1 MGLWELDCVVIGDVL
16 AVGGQIEVHVAV
28 EAPEGTWASSQGY
41 LLLGVLPAY
50 YFRDPVLV
58 KFRGF
63 WVELGVERAVKV
75 E

>member
-1 MGLWELDCVVIGDVL
+1 MGLWELDCVVVGDVL

-28 EAPEGTWASSQGY
+28 EAPERTWASSQGY
-41 LLLGVLPAY
+41 LLLGVLPADD
-50 YFRDPVLV
+50 FRDPVFV

-63 WVELGVERAVKV
+63 WVELGVERTVKV